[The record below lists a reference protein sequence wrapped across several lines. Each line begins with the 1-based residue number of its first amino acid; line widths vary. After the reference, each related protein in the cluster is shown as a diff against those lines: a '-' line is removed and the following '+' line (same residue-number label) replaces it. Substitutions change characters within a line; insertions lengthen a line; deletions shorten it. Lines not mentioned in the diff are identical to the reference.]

1 MAALTSVLTASQ
13 TSGEI
18 PGIALMRIVMSLS
31 GGR

>member
-18 PGIALMRIVMSLS
+18 PGVDLIRIMMSPS